1 MPKKQ
6 AVYHPNLFEP
16 QTQPSAPENSS
27 AAPSAAP
34 SAAAK
39 IDNPCPRCGARGYK
53 SVRPQEHDGL
63 THYCSAGCLSDDRTD
78 AFYFTPQAAR
88 APTFDAQAEREEE
101 KKRARGAAEREPELV
116 IQTVYEDAKIPDK
129 DVLMLGCSAT
139 EIPMANASVQCIVT
153 SPPYWALRKYAGEQ
167 DVTWKDGEKCPYG
180 LEPNVEMYIRHS
192 VQILRELRRVLRGDG
207 VLFWNLGDSY
217 AGSTT
222 IGSGGGSKKQQSVR
236 GAHFENDVRREF
248 GNGIKPKDLCLI
260 PQRIAIAAQ
269 EDGWWIRSMIIW
281 AKPNPM
287 PESCTDRPTDAYE
300 HIIMMTK
307 SEQYFWDSF
316 AVGEEAVPAVR
327 KVKGKVGSAAQAE
340 GMGVKPSGNGKEGSV
355 MVTGNLRNLRNVWN
369 FATQPYSGAHF
380 ATFPEELPR
389 RCILAASS
397 EKGCCAK
404 CGAPYER
411 QLEDT
416 PEYKALKDKNKDE
429 MGGYPSGALEA
440 GRLFTNNTPG
450 HVRDQITTGWQKTC
464 LCPGDEIK
472 PCVILDPFGGSGTTG
487 RVAIELNRRAVLVD
501 ITYSGAGYKP
511 LAEERLSGVQRQMI
525 YG

>member
-1 MPKKQ
+1 MPKQ
-6 AVYHPNLFEP
+6 NNLFGPQEP
-16 QTQPSAPENSS
+16 EAAAAAVEAP
-27 AAPSAAP
+27 AV
-34 SAAAK
+34 AAK
-39 IDNPCPRCGARGYK
+39 IEFPCPRCGSRSAVSKRELGQ
-53 SVRPQEHDGL
+53 R
-63 THYCSAGCLSDDRTD
+63 YCLAGCLSEDRTD
-78 AFYFTPQAAR
+78 SFYFTPLAE
-88 APTFDAQAEREEE
+88 TFDVQAEREEA
-101 KKRARGAAEREPELV
+101 KKIVARETPVVSDEVVETQIVNEPMPEPV
-116 IQTVYEDAKIPDK
+116 AKGIQTVYEEAKIPDK

-139 EIPMANASVQCIVT
+139 DIPLANGSVQCIVT

-217 AGSTT
+217 AGSAI

-248 GNGIKPKDLCLI
+248 GKGIKPKDLCLI

-300 HIIMMTK
+300 QIIMMTK
-307 SEQYFWDSF
+307 NEQYFWD
-316 AVGEEAVPAVR
+316 AHACGEEATPAVR

-340 GMGVKPSGNGKEGSV
+340 GMGVKPSGNGKDGSV
-355 MVTGNLRNLRNVWN
+355 MVTGNLRNLRNVWT

-397 EKGCCAK
+397 EKGACAK

-472 PCVILDPFGGSGTTG
+472 PCVVLDPFSGSGTTG
-487 RVAIELNRRAVLVD
+487 RVAIELNRRVALVD

-511 LAEERLSGVQRQMI
+511 LAEERLSSVQRQMI
-525 YG
+525 YS